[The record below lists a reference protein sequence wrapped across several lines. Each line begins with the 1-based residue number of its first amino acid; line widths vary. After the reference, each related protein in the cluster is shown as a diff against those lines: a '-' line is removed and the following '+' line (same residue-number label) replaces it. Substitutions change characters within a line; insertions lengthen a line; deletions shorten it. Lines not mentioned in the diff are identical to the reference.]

1 MQKALLLHY
10 VMPAP
15 MYGARFLLTAYY
27 ALRRIS
33 SPRRQRRCM
42 VAVRVAAV
50 APTIRLTTA
59 ASAGEL
65 HQLQPSLQAPYIVIL
80 ARYDRLK
87 PSYDL
92 AQLRHL
98 RVQSLL
104 QK

>member
-1 MQKALLLHY
+1 MQEALLLHY
-10 VMPAP
+10 VMPSP
-15 MYGARFLLTAYY
+15 MYGARFFLTAYY
-27 ALRRIS
+27 ALRRNS
-33 SPRRQRRCM
+33 SPRRQRRM
-42 VAVRVAAV
+42 VVVGVAAV
-50 APTIRLTTA
+50 SLTIRLITA

-65 HQLQPSLQAPYIVIL
+65 HQLQPSLQAPYSVLL

-98 RVQSLL
+98 RAHGLL